1 MRGALDMSTKTLM
14 AAIVAATFSVGC
26 ATMGVGTTDRTTGTA
41 GTTGTVEAPAQTGP
55 QEVGDSRQGVVPVG
69 QELDVRLQDSLSS
82 RTAQPEDRFVAT
94 TLVDLVQDGRVL
106 IPSGSTVRGVVS
118 SVDPAGRVERTG
130 RITLTFD
137 RISVNGREHEIR
149 AAATQVFESEGIA
162 GETGRI
168 GTGAGVGAVVGGI
181 LGGLRGALAGILIGG
196 GGVIAA
202 TEGQDVNLPAGSIIR
217 IRFDTPVDVR

>member
-1 MRGALDMSTKTLM
+1 MNTHTLM
-14 AAIVAATFSVGC
+14 AAVIAASFSVGC
-26 ATMGVGTTDRTTGTA
+26 ATMGIGTTDQTTGTT

-82 RTAQPEDRFVAT
+82 RTAQAEDRFVAT
-94 TLVDLVQDGRVL
+94 TLVDLTQNGQVL

-118 SVDPAGRVERTG
+118 SVDPAGRVDRTG

-137 RISVNGREHEIR
+137 RISVNGRDHEIR
-149 AAATQVFESEGIA
+149 AAATQVFESEGIT
-162 GETGRI
+162 GEAGRI

-202 TEGQDVNLPAGSIIR
+202 TEGQDVDLPAGSIIR
-217 IRFDTPVDVR
+217 IRFDTPVEVR